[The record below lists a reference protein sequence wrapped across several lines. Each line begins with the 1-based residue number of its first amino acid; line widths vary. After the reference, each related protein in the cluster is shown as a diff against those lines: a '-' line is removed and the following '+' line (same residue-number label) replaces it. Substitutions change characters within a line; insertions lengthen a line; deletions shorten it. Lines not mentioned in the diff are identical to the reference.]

1 MFQTRCQA
9 LSSKIDPDF
18 FGTLMRNTYRGR
30 CMLRLKVKEI
40 AEQKGYNQSTLSR
53 ASDVPINT
61 IRRIWRNPYYEVR
74 LATLNKIAVVLEVPT
89 TDLFEDVSEA
99 DS

>member
-1 MFQTRCQA
+1 MKKIVQIWVCCQVR
-9 LSSKIDPDF
+9 LSGIFKGSI
-18 FGTLMRNTYRGR
+18 RREWS
-30 CMLRLKVKEI
+30 MLRLKVKEI

-74 LATLNKIAVVLEVPT
+74 LATLNKIAVVLGVPT
-89 TDLFEDVSEA
+89 TDLFEDVPHNHKP
-99 DS
+99 

>member
-1 MFQTRCQA
+1 
-9 LSSKIDPDF
+9 
-18 FGTLMRNTYRGR
+18 
-30 CMLRLKVKEI
+30 MLRLKVKEV

-74 LATLNKIAVVLEVPT
+74 LATLNKIASVLGVPT
-89 TDLFEDVSEA
+89 TDLFEDVP
-99 DS
+99 DSHKP